1 MFVYGKAGS
10 KAPYSINV
18 LTLFKLSETL
28 ENLFAKNLK
37 TSNKNFF
44 VRIEFVQK
52 GSFFSVLF
60 MDATNN

>member
-52 GSFFSVLF
+52 GMLSVLF